1 MDKVEYK
8 YLVEQIKSLIEQKE
22 YAEAVI
28 IADRIDW
35 RRVRSVMMLGTIS
48 DLYKI
53 NCRYEDA
60 RDIMLLA
67 YERRPENRQI
77 CYSLCELYI
86 KTGEMVE
93 AVEFYKEFVQ
103 LAPKD
108 PGRYILQYKLYE
120 ANEVSLEERIEVL
133 EELKKHEYQEKW
145 MYELAYLYHRLG
157 LATKCVEVCD
167 ELILWFGTGKYVN
180 KAMELKMLHEELTP
194 EQKKRY
200 ENRFA
205 QTEQENLPDQF
216 EENDVQYDGQE
227 EAGVAEYTD
236 AGETAAQEGVDLGA
250 TRVFDVDEVRRRMRG
265 GSGED
270 ELDIQVKTV
279 DVGEYNTMNLQAEIA
294 AGLREVLDDDAQPAG
309 MHEYSYQDADLQQEP
324 IHPVTRAIMAPMMD
338 ADTGALDMPAI
349 EEIDE
354 NDLEPEPETVE
365 GSEIYFGA
373 TGELYQDASG
383 YFYETAA
390 EPDDAGKETDLP
402 GEAAKAQSEEAIP
415 AEMSGEKQGFG
426 EFSYTDISHTEYEQ
440 MTMDFVRQDDGTQPQ
455 REKTAEVSIADQV
468 MEQMRRESMSVLEQE
483 AMTAQPPE
491 PMAKVLTQE
500 SDGQIRLVIPESRNL
515 EKQITG
521 QISIEDIRAEW
532 ERMKREKTEEN
543 EEEVRQEVLRQTGKM
558 FTKFEEAIRDNI
570 LKKMEEGKNAPIPGV
585 DLDQAVQEEI
595 NEFAVHQKEEL
606 PEIPD
611 QMQVT
616 KEESSEVL
624 EVGEAGEEY
633 ESLGEDTEEVSSAVM
648 EESEAEEAGESLG
661 ESTEEEPS
669 EIMEE
674 SEAEEAGESLG
685 ESTEEESS
693 EVMEESE
700 AEEAYESLG
709 ESTEEETSE
718 VMEESE
724 AEEAYESLGEATEE
738 EPMEALEENVAGEAY
753 EPLGESEEVPEVP
766 EEIREDLCDS
776 GEENARDAEESADL
790 QEAVQEPEEQTAAAV
805 STAPVKVENVNE
817 PLPQD
822 LESDWDN
829 EDIILTD
836 EEKPAAVQPVQK
848 EVSADTVATSN
859 QQPVTGE
866 QPAAGM
872 QTVAEDL
879 FGEEPEDY
887 DEESYASEETDGD
900 ASEEAKGSKV
910 RALTKDETEL
920 YGSLVQGRAA
930 REQLVK
936 AIDNISL
943 AAYTGNVIIT
953 GEPGMDM
960 LALAKNMIY
969 EVKQSDSNFSG
980 KVAKLSG
987 QALNTRNVDE
997 VIDGL
1002 NNGALIIQKAG
1013 DLEPG
1018 TLEALYRSLQKE
1030 SFGIIVVLLD
1040 SRKRMRRLLQDNGK
1054 LQTLFT
1060 AYMHL
1065 KPLSNDA
1072 LARFAQQYARENEY
1086 SIDDLGMLAL
1096 HTRIDE
1102 IQTADHA
1109 ATIADVKEIM
1119 DEAMYSAA
1127 RKTLGHF
1134 FDILLGKRYDDEDM
1148 IIISEKDF
1156 R

>member
-22 YAEAVI
+22 YAEAVV

-205 QTEQENLPDQF
+205 QTEQENLPDQY

-236 AGETAAQEGVDLGA
+236 AVETAAQEGVDLGA

-440 MTMDFVRQDDGTQPQ
+440 MTMDFVRQDDGAQPQ

-595 NEFAVHQKEEL
+595 NEFAVSKEEDL
-606 PEIPD
+606 PEIPE

-616 KEESSEVL
+616 EEESAEVL

-648 EESEAEEAGESLG
+648 EESEEEEAGESLG
-661 ESTEEEPS
+661 ESTEEEP
-669 EIMEE
+669 
-674 SEAEEAGESLG
+674 
-685 ESTEEESS
+685 S

-709 ESTEEETSE
+709 ESTEEESSE
-718 VMEESE
+718 IVEESE
-724 AEEAYESLGEATEE
+724 AEEAYESLGESTEE
-738 EPMEALEENVAGEAY
+738 ESSEVVEESEAEEAYESLGEVMEEEPLEVLEENVAGDAY
-753 EPLGESEEVPEVP
+753 EPLGESEE
-766 EEIREDLCDS
+766 EI
-776 GEENARDAEESADL
+776 SAGR
-790 QEAVQEPEEQTAAAV
+790 EPEEQAVAASIAAATV
-805 STAPVKVENVNE
+805 SAASVKAENVNV

-836 EEKPAAVQPVQK
+836 EESPAAAQPVRE
-848 EVSADTVATSN
+848 EVPADTVAAAH
-859 QQPVTGE
+859 Q
-866 QPAAGM
+866 QPAAGEQSTAGG
-872 QTVAEDL
+872 QTVAEAL

-887 DEESYASEETDGD
+887 DEENYASEETDED
-900 ASEEAKGSKV
+900 AAEEAKGSKV

-920 YGSLVQGRAA
+920 YGSLVQGKAA

-953 GEPGMDM
+953 GEPGMDT

-1054 LQTLFT
+1054 MQTLFT
-1060 AYMHL
+1060 
-1065 KPLSNDA
+1065 
-1072 LARFAQQYARENEY
+1072 
-1086 SIDDLGMLAL
+1086 
-1096 HTRIDE
+1096 
-1102 IQTADHA
+1102 
-1109 ATIADVKEIM
+1109 
-1119 DEAMYSAA
+1119 
-1127 RKTLGHF
+1127 
-1134 FDILLGKRYDDEDM
+1134 
-1148 IIISEKDF
+1148 
-1156 R
+1156 